1 MIWNH
6 RIFNVYLKIKFMKL
20 IDAHVHLG
28 YSIPP
33 EKIVSQMRESSVEK
47 VVVFA
52 LPAEVDPNPKMN
64 DYVLEKSKE
73 YGFIPYYYVT
83 DTEIPEEI
91 EEFKGFK
98 WHWFRGW
105 THVKSNL
112 SLFND
117 GGFTEFLRELNELGK
132 PIVIEED
139 FEFTEK
145 FVKIIDKSPVI
156 IPHLGLISGEPLD
169 FLTTFRDVDNV
180 YFDTALASV
189 SLIERFYNELGS
201 EKLIF
206 GSDIPF
212 GRMKEELNKILS
224 LSLPEKEL
232 RQIVGENILRLIEP

>member
-1 MIWNH
+1 
-6 RIFNVYLKIKFMKL
+6 MKL

-28 YSIPP
+28 HSIPP
-33 EKIVSQMRESSVEK
+33 EDISSQMRESGVERA
-47 VVVFA
+47 VVFA
-52 LPAEVDPNPKMN
+52 LPAEIDPNPKMN

-83 DTEIPEEI
+83 DTKLPDEI

-105 THVKSNL
+105 THAKSNL
-112 SLFND
+112 SLFDD
-117 GGFTEFLRELNELGK
+117 GRFKEFLKELNELGK

-139 FEFTEK
+139 FEFTGK
-145 FVKIIDKSPVI
+145 FVKIVDKSPVI

-169 FLTTFRDVDNV
+169 FLNAFKDVDNV

-201 EKLIF
+201 EKVIF

-212 GRMKEELNKILS
+212 GRMKDELNKILS
-224 LSLPEKEL
+224 LNLPEREL
-232 RQIVGENILRLIEP
+232 RRIVGENILNLID

>member
-1 MIWNH
+1 M
-6 RIFNVYLKIKFMKL
+6 

-33 EKIVSQMRESSVEK
+33 EEIVSQMRESGVEK
-47 VVVFA
+47 AVVFA

-73 YGFIPYYYVT
+73 FGFIPYYYVT
-83 DTEIPEEI
+83 DTKLPDEID
-91 EEFKGFK
+91 EFKGFK

-105 THVKSNL
+105 THAKSNL
-112 SLFND
+112 SLFD
-117 GGFTEFLRELNELGK
+117 DAGFRDFLREINELGK

-145 FVKIIDKSPVI
+145 FVKIVDESPVI
-156 IPHLGLISGEPLD
+156 IPHLGLISGEPID
-169 FLTTFRDVDNV
+169 FLKAFGEVDNV

-189 SLIERFYNELGS
+189 SLIKRFYDELGS

-212 GRMKEELNKILS
+212 GRMRDELNKILELG
-224 LSLPEKEL
+224 LSEREFE
-232 RQIVGENILRLIEP
+232 RIAGENILKLIS

>member
-1 MIWNH
+1 
-6 RIFNVYLKIKFMKL
+6 MKL

-28 YSIPP
+28 HSIPP
-33 EKIVSQMRESSVEK
+33 EDISSQMRESGVERA
-47 VVVFA
+47 VVFA

-83 DTEIPEEI
+83 DTKLPDEI

-105 THVKSNL
+105 THAKSNL
-112 SLFND
+112 SLFED
-117 GGFTEFLRELNELGK
+117 MRFKEFLKELNELGK

-145 FVKIIDKSPVI
+145 FVKIVDKSPVI

-169 FLTTFRDVDNV
+169 FLNAFKDVDNV

-212 GRMKEELNKILS
+212 GRMKDELNKILS
-224 LSLPEKEL
+224 LNLPEREL
-232 RQIVGENILRLIEP
+232 RRIVGENILNLID